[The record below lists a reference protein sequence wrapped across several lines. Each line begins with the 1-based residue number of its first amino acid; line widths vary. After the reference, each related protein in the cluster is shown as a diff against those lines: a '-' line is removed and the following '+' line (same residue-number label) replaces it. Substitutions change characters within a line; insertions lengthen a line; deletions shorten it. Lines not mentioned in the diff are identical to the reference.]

1 MNDIPD
7 PKKHKNIS
15 IIKSIIRIIAGT
27 VLCFG
32 AFHLTGILLVVAEML
47 GIAEEMV

>member
-1 MNDIPD
+1 MSDIPD

-15 IIKSIIRIIAGT
+15 IVKSIIRIIAGT
-27 VLCFG
+27 SLCFG
-32 AFHLTGILLVVAEML
+32 AFWVTGILLVIAEIL